1 MYMYIYA
8 IINALIIDL
17 MFAAGSPL
25 YIIHLLFIL
34 LIKSAVKSHK

>member
-8 IINALIIDL
+8 IISALIIDL

-25 YIIHLLFIL
+25 YIYTFIVYF
-34 LIKSAVKSHK
+34 IDKICC